1 MIFCM
6 EQASFTLKNKD
17 TTCDVFAGTNL
28 YDEIIN
34 YLKKMNKAKYAII
47 TDSKVEKLHGETFL
61 AKCKD
66 AGLDVFMTSFLEGE
80 KNKTRQTKENLE
92 DALFAEKCG
101 RDAVVIALGG
111 GVTGD
116 MSGFVAGTYMRGI
129 PVVQIPT
136 TTISIADSSYGGK
149 TGLDVPAGKNLV
161 GVFHQPVAVFMDTEL
176 LKTLDKRNYDSGLI
190 EIIKHGI
197 IKNKEFYNFLKE
209 NLEVILSREG
219 EGYDKVMSKVVMDN
233 IAIKRE
239 VVLEDQKESNLRKI
253 LNYGHTIGHAVE
265 KLSNFDL
272 LHGEAISIGICAEAF
287 LAYKNG
293 ICSEDC
299 FLEQKEIINALGQE
313 TKIPQGIST
322 NDIIELMKLDKKARD
337 GMPEFSLVSE
347 IGKYFEEDGVI
358 AKRFTLENLK
368 EAIDEYKKLD

>member
-1 MIFCM
+1 MNKV
-6 EQASFTLKNKD
+6 SFTLNNKD
-17 TTCDVFAGTNL
+17 STCDVFAGSNL

-34 YLKKMNKAKYAII
+34 YLKKMNKSKYAII
-47 TDSKVEKLHGETFL
+47 TDSKVEKLHGDNFL
-61 AKCKD
+61 TKCEE
-66 AGLDVFMTSFLEGE
+66 AGLDVFMTSFKEGE
-80 KNKTRQTKENLE
+80 KNKTRETKEKLE
-92 DALFAEKCG
+92 DALLAEECG
-101 RDAVVIALGG
+101 RDALVIALGG

-116 MSGFVAGTYMRGI
+116 LAGFVAGTYMRGI

-209 NLEVILSREG
+209 NLDVILSREG
-219 EGYDKVMSKVVMDN
+219 EEYDKIMGKIVMDN

-239 VVLEDQKESNLRKI
+239 VVVEDQKESNLRKI

-287 LAYKNG
+287 LTYKNG
-293 ICSEDC
+293 LCSEEC
-299 FLEQKEIINALGQE
+299 FLEQKNIIKALGQE
-313 TKIPQGIST
+313 TKIPEGIST
-322 NDIIELMKLDKKARD
+322 DDIVELMKLDKKARN

-358 AKRFTLENLK
+358 AKRFTLEQLE
-368 EAIDEYKKLD
+368 EAIEKYKKL